1 MALFGLFGRK
11 PKGYA
16 SPWLQLTVVCAT
28 AGEGLEPDDAF
39 ALRGEV
45 IAAHPIDFEFKPPG
59 SFLAFFPGTEGG
71 LVAGNQ
77 LADALR
83 AYARDKSVPAFGVG
97 VQQGECLAQMS
108 GNGRLAAK
116 PAGAV
121 ISQAMTLAMEQ
132 AK

>member
-59 SFLAFFPGTEGG
+59 CAGKTRTSFQHLLITVNPKEAPWTGACAKVFIQALA
-71 LVAGNQ
+71 
-77 LADALR
+77 
-83 AYARDKSVPAFGVG
+83 
-97 VQQGECLAQMS
+97 
-108 GNGRLAAK
+108 
-116 PAGAV
+116 
-121 ISQAMTLAMEQ
+121 
-132 AK
+132 